1 MPLSRD
7 AVERVLGP
15 VDDSTAAEIAG
26 TGASE
31 QELREAQGWL
41 ASDEALVN
49 DMHSLPKG
57 RVADLIEI
65 LRSQSLGPDDE
76 A

>member
-1 MPLSRD
+1 MPLTRE

-15 VDDSTAAEIAG
+15 VDESTAAEIAG

-41 ASDEALVN
+41 ANDEALVN

-65 LRSQSLGPDDE
+65 LRAQSDTLDDE